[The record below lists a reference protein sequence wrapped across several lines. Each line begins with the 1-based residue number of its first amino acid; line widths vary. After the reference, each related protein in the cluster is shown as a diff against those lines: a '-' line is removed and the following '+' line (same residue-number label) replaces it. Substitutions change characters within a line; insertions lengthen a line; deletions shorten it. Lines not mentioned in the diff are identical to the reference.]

1 MRPRFVCL
9 VTGESSRGL
18 MVQEEVTDR
27 LCDAT
32 EGQVPSEVD
41 PHDDGDDEENPQRD
55 GDIEYLE

>member
-1 MRPRFVCL
+1 
-9 VTGESSRGL
+9 